1 MNATLAERNAD
12 GRPHDSIPAVTAA
25 CDLME
30 SDWSPWHMVLYGL
43 TWDDYERLL
52 EAREA
57 AGRKRLRITYDR
69 GTAELYTP
77 GGDSVLVEDQ
87 FATTDLN
94 GDPVMSIGNRHER
107 WKKLIARLFEA
118 AAMGFRTAVVAC
130 GNLTLS
136 RADLDR
142 ALEPDEC
149 YYVQNA
155 ATVSDVRELDFAT
168 DPPPDLFIEIEVS
181 RTVMDRL
188 ELCGKMKIPE
198 VWRYDGATFRILVRS
213 GNTYIEALTSLAFPK
228 LTANVLSGYLARQ
241 GSVDDTTLCNEILE
255 WARSQS

>member
-1 MNATLAERNAD
+1 MSTALAESSAGDRS
-12 GRPHDSIPAVTAA
+12 HDSIPAVQAA
-25 CDLME
+25 CELMD

-52 EAREA
+52 ESRDA

-77 GGDSVLVEDQ
+77 GGDAVFVEDQ
-87 FATTDLN
+87 LATTDLN

-107 WKKLIARLFEA
+107 WKKMIARLFEA
-118 AAMGFRTAVVAC
+118 VAMGFRVPVVAC

-142 ALEPDEC
+142 GLEVDEC
-149 YYVQNA
+149 YYIQNA
-155 ATVSDVRELDFAT
+155 AKVSAVRELDFAT

-188 ELCGKMKIPE
+188 ELCAAMKIPE
-198 VWRYDGATFRILVRS
+198 VWRYDGEALRILVRAGAGYADS
-213 GNTYIEALTSLAFPK
+213 QSSLAFPE
-228 LTANVLSGYLARQ
+228 LTAAVLGGYLARL
-241 GSVDDTTLCNEILE
+241 GAVDDTTLCNVIFE
-255 WARSQS
+255 WARRA